1 MTEDK
6 FTLIH
11 KDAIKDMIKTGMG
24 KYITKTEALS
34 ETRKVFFS
42 SVKTQSGED
51 IQIYAI
57 QTWVT

>member
-6 FTLIH
+6 FILIPN
-11 KDAIKDMIKTGMG
+11 DAVKNMIKERMG
-24 KYITKTEALS
+24 KYITKTEALQ

-42 SVKTQSGED
+42 SVKTTTGED
-51 IQIYAI
+51 IQVYAI